1 MGTIFYGGCR
11 YDFKTILEP
20 HSNSEDYVQRM
31 EAKHWKAILIFRQ
44 DSVIFEGR
52 TRKLVAKSI
61 GFGVVEVSKAPIE
74 EG

>member
-1 MGTIFYGGCR
+1 MTYTVHGR
-11 YDFKTILEP
+11 LKYDFDGMLQR
-20 HSNSEDYVQRM
+20 HCDSEDYVQRM
-31 EAKHWKAILIFRQ
+31 EAKHWKVVLLYKR
-44 DSVIFEGR
+44 DSVIFQGR